1 MWKMYLDGFL
11 GGFWSFYTFNF
22 TSWKVVSIYF
32 RLQFETYST
41 NNVYE
46 YESLVPGLEATR
58 RMKIIHLIVYGDA
71 KLIVNQIRNIYQAK
85 HPRIRS
91 YRNFAWDL
99 IENLFLSFN
108 SCKYC

>member
-1 MWKMYLDGFL
+1 
-11 GGFWSFYTFNF
+11 
-22 TSWKVVSIYF
+22 
-32 RLQFETYST
+32 
-41 NNVYE
+41 
-46 YESLVPGLEATR
+46 
-58 RMKIIHLIVYGDA
+58 MKIIHLIVYGDA